1 MGIYK
6 PLFGQP
12 FIREPAE
19 NSLVLLD
26 ALSQI

>member
-6 PLFGQP
+6 PLFGQR